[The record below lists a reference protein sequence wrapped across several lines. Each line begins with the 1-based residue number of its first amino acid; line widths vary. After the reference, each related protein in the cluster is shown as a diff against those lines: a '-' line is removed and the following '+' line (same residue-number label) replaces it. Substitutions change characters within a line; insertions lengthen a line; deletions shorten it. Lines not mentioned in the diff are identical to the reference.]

1 MKSPSENDENAEKY
15 IKPNRKWEK
24 KKKYCRTGK
33 LSVERVRE

>member
-24 KKKYCRTGK
+24 KKNIAALESYQLK
-33 LSVERVRE
+33 E